1 MDLRDPNRVRLVIG
15 GVEYSGWLGARIEAG
30 IERAARSF
38 SLEVTTRWPGSDLVR
53 RVAPGDECEVWIGSD
68 KVVTG
73 YVDAAPV
80 AYDGG
85 QVQVQVAGRSRTA
98 DLVDCSAINEPGQWR
113 GLRVEAVAGALAGVY
128 GVSVVA
134 RTDTGPAMI
143 EHQIEPGETVWESV
157 DRMLT
162 LRQLLATDDEL
173 GRLVL
178 IGAGDAGQASG
189 ALEFGKNILRA
200 AAQRDRSQ
208 TYSEYVCKAQRATVE
223 QADEDVGTFVTEP
236 VGIARQTGVS
246 RRRVLVLRESGQ
258 ADAEAC
264 AARAQYELA
273 YRDAKARQVRYTLN
287 GWRQPDGSL
296 WRVNQLV
303 RVIDDVIGINEQLL
317 AVEVA
322 YSLSSAGMLCELLLA
337 PQAGYVKRLQRQR
350 SQAKALGRGG
360 AAPVSWADVK

>member
-1 MDLRDPNRVRLVIG
+1 MTTPDVNRVRLVIG
-15 GVEYSGWLGARIEAG
+15 GVEYSGWLGVRVEAG

-38 SLEVTTRWPGSDLVR
+38 SLDVTARWPGSDLVR
-53 RVAPGDECEVWIGSD
+53 RIVPGDACEVWIGVD
-68 KVVTG
+68 RVVTG

-85 QVQVQVAGRSRTA
+85 QMQVQVVGRSRTA

-113 GLRVEAVAGALAGVY
+113 GLPVEAVASALAGAY
-128 GVSVVA
+128 GVQVVA
-134 RTDTGPAMI
+134 QAETGPAMI
-143 EHQIEPGETVWESV
+143 EHQIEPGESVWESI

-178 IGAGDAGQASG
+178 ISAGAAGQASG
-189 ALEFGKNILRA
+189 ALEFGRNILRA
-200 AAQRDRSQ
+200 SAQRDRSQ
-208 TYSEYVCKAQRATVE
+208 VYSEYVCKAQRATVE
-223 QADEDVGTFVTEP
+223 RADEDVGSFVTEV
-236 VGIARQTGVS
+236 VGVAARASVG
-246 RRRVLVLRESGQ
+246 RRRVLLLRESGQ

-273 YRDAKARQVRYTLN
+273 YRDAKASQVRYTVS

-303 RVIDDVIGINEQLL
+303 RVNDPVIGLDQVLL
-317 AVEVA
+317 VVEVA
-322 YSLSSAGMLCELLLA
+322 YSLSSAGMLCELLVA
-337 PQAGYVKRLQRQR
+337 PQAGYVKRLQRSRQTG
-350 SQAKALGRGG
+350 SGAGKGG
-360 AAPVSWADVK
+360 APVSWADVK